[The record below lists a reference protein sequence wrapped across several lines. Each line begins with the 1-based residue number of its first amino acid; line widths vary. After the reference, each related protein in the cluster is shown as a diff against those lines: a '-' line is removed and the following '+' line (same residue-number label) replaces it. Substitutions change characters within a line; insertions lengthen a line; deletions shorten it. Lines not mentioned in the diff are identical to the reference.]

1 MQSKATILL
10 AEDDQSLAF
19 MIKDALT
26 DEGYQVLHCPD
37 GQSAIDTFAKSRID
51 ICLLDIMM
59 PLKDG
64 YLVARRIRQQSDQVP
79 IIFLSTKS
87 DESDRLNGYDTGADD
102 YISKPFSMQEL
113 LRKLEVFRRRS
124 QRMHAAQS
132 DEYHIGLIHFLP
144 ADLKVLVGDESV
156 TITQKEAEILTF
168 LVKHKN
174 KVVKRDEVL
183 LNVWGKNDYFLGRS
197 MDVFMSKIRKILKA
211 DPAIQLE
218 TIHGM
223 GFRLNVPENAEK
235 KAEP

>member
-102 YISKPFSMQEL
+102 YISKPFSMKEL
-113 LRKLEVFRRRS
+113 LRKLRKCSAAVPSVCVPLSLTSTILGLSIFFR
-124 QRMHAAQS
+124 Q
-132 DEYHIGLIHFLP
+132 
-144 ADLKVLVGDESV
+144 
-156 TITQKEAEILTF
+156 T
-168 LVKHKN
+168 
-174 KVVKRDEVL
+174 
-183 LNVWGKNDYFLGRS
+183 
-197 MDVFMSKIRKILKA
+197 SKC
-211 DPAIQLE
+211 
-218 TIHGM
+218 
-223 GFRLNVPENAEK
+223 
-235 KAEP
+235 